1 MVKAVGS
8 GVMQEVKVY
17 INIVINMVVFLTM
30 VKIRSAS
37 LSTLVVFLFPHYG
50 ENTLSIVINIVVF
63 LTMVKI
69 PSASL
74 STLLSSSLW

>member
-1 MVKAVGS
+1 
-8 GVMQEVKVY
+8 
-17 INIVINMVVFLTM
+17 M
-30 VKIRSAS
+30 VKIPSAS
-37 LSTLVVFLFPHYG
+37 LSILLFPHYG

-74 STLLSSSLW
+74 STLLSSTLC